1 MAPLFDDNYRWSD
14 ADVTLWDQVVFGGES
29 GYCTPEPIPV
39 DGGQTPAEERT
50 TDVVIS
56 DPATDVDVLNNQNC
70 AIGLVTSTPTNP
82 TPVTTRQPQDIQN
95 TTTGLRYAQCT
106 ISNANVVNTGSVDNT
121 NQLHRQLVARVNYLT
136 HQACNDR
143 VARASLDSELSA
155 VKALL
160 TTLVDDVGVVKANL
174 VNQNVDVKSMVS
186 LIRELHNIGT
196 VDWNAMGRAI
206 LGLKETLRL

>member
-1 MAPLFDDNYRWSD
+1 MFDDNYRWSD

-29 GYCTPEPIPV
+29 GYCTPEPVPG
-39 DGGQTPAEERT
+39 DDGQTPAEERT

-70 AIGLVTSTPTNP
+70 AIGLLTSTPTNH
-82 TPVTTRQPQDIQN
+82 TAVTTRQPPDIQHP
-95 TTTGLRYAQCT
+95 TTALRYARGT
-106 ISNANVVNTGSVDNT
+106 TSNVNVVNTGSVDNS
-121 NQLHRQLVARVNYLT
+121 NQMHRQLVARVNYLT
-136 HQACNDR
+136 HQARNDR
-143 VARASLDSELSA
+143 VARVSLDSELSA

-160 TTLVDDVGVVKANL
+160 TTLVVDVGVVKANL
-174 VNQNVDVKSMVS
+174 VNQNLDVKSMVS
-186 LIRELHNIGT
+186 LIREVHNIGT